1 MRNELSRSPASGL
14 LFLIEAVISVIVMTN
29 IWAVADNY
37 YQTYWGRVS
46 GQKYTNV
53 MYISVS
59 AAANGISDSYYDD
72 ENDAYATVLVDF
84 IDELSEFGGNIS
96 CIVGGNAGDG
106 GSAVYRVYLSADE
119 ELSVPIESSESEFSD
134 EAGVYAGNGS
144 LNYVDGGFMNVLSD
158 RLKVIGIMA
167 AYGLEKN
174 TDIYIKYTDLSL
186 ESRRYIADYLSENI
200 LLSEDGSVEFKIES
214 NKITENEY
222 EKMLASVKSGGD
234 MFRYEIISED
244 MPESQSAYN
253 GLFKNIKNILLIMSV
268 VICCAVMFQT
278 MLLFMYAR
286 KEQILIKKTFGM
298 SNRQIFIPILRQVI
312 FIWVAAAIL
321 GMITDVVIYNLIF
334 SYKTENVLKYWFA
347 AISVC
352 AVIAFLIVLS
362 AYLKVNGKKLNL
374 VSELN
379 KVEE

>member
-312 FIWVAAAIL
+312 FI
-321 GMITDVVIYNLIF
+321 
-334 SYKTENVLKYWFA
+334 
-347 AISVC
+347 
-352 AVIAFLIVLS
+352 
-362 AYLKVNGKKLNL
+362 
-374 VSELN
+374 
-379 KVEE
+379 

>member
-1 MRNELSRSPASGL
+1 M
-14 LFLIEAVISVIVMTN
+14 
-29 IWAVADNY
+29 
-37 YQTYWGRVS
+37 
-46 GQKYTNV
+46 GQGFRAKIYKRHV
-53 MYISVS
+53 HIR
-59 AAANGISDSYYDD
+59 
-72 ENDAYATVLVDF
+72 EC
-84 IDELSEFGGNIS
+84 GGNIS